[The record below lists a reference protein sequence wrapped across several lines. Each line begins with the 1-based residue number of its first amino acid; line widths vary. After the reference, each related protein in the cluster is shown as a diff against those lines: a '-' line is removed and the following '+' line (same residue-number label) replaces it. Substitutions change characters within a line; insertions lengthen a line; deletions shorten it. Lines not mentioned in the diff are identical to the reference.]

1 MNGQSQILIF
11 AISIGVGIV
20 CIILMGF
27 VPTGLAPLAVV
38 LAVLALL
45 SSIVA
50 YATKD
55 YLFLFEPFTRMKHM
69 NIVIEENDPFY
80 MAQSGNAIVVRR
92 GNDVFATA
100 FIKIPIYSTAT
111 EMDDDQKYNFAILF
125 ARLVSIS
132 KTPMRLSSQLH
143 AINKDEYLARINTK
157 LNESEGRYNTLQGD
171 KNADPKALD
180 RVKGEVTM
188 WRNMLDNVSR
198 SNSQQL
204 EVYASVSAAGNSE
217 DEAINLVSVKA
228 EEIAAG
234 ISTTLG
240 VSANVVSGNEIL
252 VFTDPDKM
260 IPPATIAEIMKYKN
274 TQAA

>member
-1 MNGQSQILIF
+1 MNSQSQILIF

-20 CIILMGF
+20 CVILMGF
-27 VPTGLAPLAVV
+27 IPSGLAPLAVV
-38 LAVLALL
+38 FAVLALL

-50 YATKD
+50 FATKD
-55 YLFLFEPFTRMKHM
+55 YLFLFEPFTKMKHM
-69 NIVIEENDPFY
+69 NIVIEESDPFY

-92 GNDVFATA
+92 GNDIFATA

-143 AINKDEYLARINTK
+143 AINKDEYLARINAK
-157 LNESEGRYNTLQGD
+157 LNESEGRYNVLQGD

-204 EVYASVSAAGNSE
+204 GVYASVSAAGNSE
-217 DEAINLVSVKA
+217 DEAINMVSVRA

-240 VSANVVSGNEIL
+240 VSANVMSGNEIL

-260 IPPATIAEIMKYKN
+260 IPPATISEIMKYKN